1 MKKKIRIS
9 GNRTIIGIICIVLAL
24 LITFGVAPLV
34 NRLADQKVNIVRLR
48 NDVERGHIITAED
61 IEIAKVGA
69 YNLPDNVIKDGNA
82 VVGKYAA
89 TDLYAG
95 DYLFYNKLSTESKSA
110 SDVLLGLD
118 GSKVAVS
125 VAIST
130 FAGGLSDKLEN
141 GDMYLI
147 PTAEVPVTNYHRDDI
162 LTGDELPLKY
172 TAYSACFRA
181 EAGAAGRD
189 TRGLIRMHQFN
200 KVELVK
206 FTKPEESWAE
216 LDKLTN
222 DAEEVLQ
229 LLGLPYHVVR
239 LCTGDLGFSSATT
252 YDLEVWLPAAN
263 CYREISSCSNF
274 LDFQARRANIRFR
287 RDAKSKPEFVHTLNG
302 SGVAV
307 GRTVAAILENYQQ
320 ADGSVVVPE
329 VLRPYMGCDVI
340 PAPKK

>member
-141 GDMYLI
+141 GDIVSVIIYDKEKYTSYI
-147 PTAEVPVTNYHRDDI
+147 PAEMKYVRVITAT
-162 LTGDELPLKY
+162 TGDGIDKDEASEGGK
-172 TAYSACFRA
+172 SA
-181 EAGAAGRD
+181 
-189 TRGLIRMHQFN
+189 T
-200 KVELVK
+200 VTVLV
-206 FTKPEESWAE
+206 TPEQAE
-216 LDKLTN
+216 LLAQYNSVTTLHFALVYRGSREQADEYIKVQDEYLN
-222 DAEEVLQ
+222 SGIENSPEAEE
-229 LLGLPYHVVR
+229 
-239 LCTGDLGFSSATT
+239 
-252 YDLEVWLPAAN
+252 
-263 CYREISSCSNF
+263 EI
-274 LDFQARRANIRFR
+274 
-287 RDAKSKPEFVHTLNG
+287 NG
-302 SGVAV
+302 
-307 GRTVAAILENYQQ
+307 
-320 ADGSVVVPE
+320 
-329 VLRPYMGCDVI
+329 
-340 PAPKK
+340 